1 MNEVRLTGTIVSDID
16 ARSRPDG
23 TESCS
28 ALLQF
33 HKSNGPVLLFCLE
46 ERAHKLARFK
56 SGDLVSVRG
65 RLTINSLNAKAAILV
80 DEVQHLDARKE
91 SAEDREA
98 SEWNATRRHQ
108 LNAQVKG
115 NRWATRAGYV
125 K

>member
-1 MNEVRLTGTIVSDID
+1 MNEVRITGTIASEIE
-16 ARSRPDG
+16 ARTRPDG

-46 ERAHKLARFK
+46 ERAQKLGRFK

-65 RLTINSLNAKAAILV
+65 RLTINPLNAKAAILV

-91 SAEDREA
+91 SAADREA
-98 SEWNATRRHQ
+98 DEWNATRRHQ
-108 LNAQVKG
+108 ANAAVKST
-115 NRWATRAGYV
+115 RWATRAGYV